1 MKNEP
6 WIDRVYKEK
15 TESWKIPFDAAHW
28 EQAAALI
35 DDQNQ
40 KKKKRILWFWVMGL
54 LILFVS
60 LYAVFQPGTTPI
72 EVAPPSIPMV
82 PATEP
87 MASQA
92 GPEQVIPKESPIQ
105 NKINKP
111 SAALDLSARAVT
123 DKIDVNTRPVV
134 GNNSIPSNHTKNKH
148 DKTTANLSGSV
159 PTKTLVP
166 SKTDAAPSEELIV
179 NKIEALSESKSVDQ
193 ISRRVEAVS
202 PLRFQSIVMSDEE
215 QKLQLPEIFVP
226 ILIEHHRSNWKE
238 FGLRLGLAKQTQ
250 AVRTNAISALGI
262 EVFTQKQLGNKGY
275 WGLSLGYNS
284 FFNSSLY
291 SEVLTA
297 YQFKGFGSV
306 VQNFGV
312 KPEWMHYLY
321 LQASMGIQLKKHR
334 AFVGVKPE
342 LLLGALGDVDQI
354 KFKEGAGIKDLATAE
369 VSRIGNGWLQKGALH
384 QVLYNTQLGYEY
396 EFHPKINVGI
406 LANRHLNP
414 LYKPLPGDI
423 TQSNV
428 AKWNIGMRVSYK
440 IK

>member
-15 TESWKIPFDAAHW
+15 TGSWKIPFDAAHW

-35 DDQNQ
+35 DHQNQ
-40 KKKKRILWFWVMGL
+40 KKKRILWFWVLGL
-54 LILFVS
+54 LILLVS
-60 LYAVFQPGTTPI
+60 LFVVFQPGTTPI
-72 EVAPPSIPMV
+72 EVAPPSIPMG
-82 PATEP
+82 PPTEP

-92 GPEQVIPKESPIQ
+92 GPEQVIPKEPAIQ
-105 NKINKP
+105 NKINNP
-111 SAALDLSARAVT
+111 SATLDLSVKT
-123 DKIDVNTRPVV
+123 LTTKIDVNTPSVV
-134 GNNSIPSNHTKNKH
+134 GNNSVPANQTKNKH
-148 DKTTANLSGSV
+148 DKTTTNLTASV
-159 PTKTLVP
+159 PTKTMVP
-166 SKTDAAPSEELIV
+166 LKTDASTSEAMIV
-179 NKIEALSESKSVDQ
+179 NMIDAVGESKNVDQ
-193 ISRRVEAVS
+193 VRRRVEVAS
-202 PLRFQSIVMSDEE
+202 PLQFQSIVMSNEE

-226 ILIEHHRSNWKE
+226 ILIENHRSNWKE

-250 AVRTNAISALGI
+250 AVRTNAISALGL
-262 EVFTQKQLGNKGY
+262 EVFTQKQLGNRGY

-334 AFVGVKPE
+334 AFMGVKPE
-342 LLLGALGDVDQI
+342 LLLGAIGDVDQI

>member
-15 TESWKIPFDAAHW
+15 TESWKIPFEAAHW

-40 KKKKRILWFWVMGL
+40 KKKKRILWFWVLGL
-54 LILFVS
+54 VLLLASLFV
-60 LYAVFQPGTTPI
+60 VFLPFKNQK
-72 EVAPPSIPMV
+72 EVSPQSIPAV
-82 PATEP
+82 PAAEP
-87 MASQA
+87 MAGQT
-92 GPEQVIPKESPIQ
+92 GPVIPMDPTIQ
-105 NKINKP
+105 NTITDP
-111 SAALDLSARAVT
+111 AAKLDLNSVALT
-123 DKIDVNTRPVV
+123 GLLDTNTR
-134 GNNSIPSNHTKNKH
+134 SELRNKLISTNDVLNRQ
-148 DKTTANLSGSV
+148 DKQTTQETFTVSTESLL
-159 PTKTLVP
+159 PQI
-166 SKTDAAPSEELIV
+166 TDVDQSEILIV
-179 NKIEALSESKSVDQ
+179 NKIEDANKSKAVNPL
-193 ISRRVEAVS
+193 SRRIDEVS
-202 PLRFQSIVMSDEE
+202 LLQFHPIVMIDEE
-215 QKLQLPEIFVP
+215 QSLQLPEILIP
-226 ILIEHHRSNWKE
+226 ILIEQHGRNWKE
-238 FGLRLGLAKQTQ
+238 FGLRIGLAKQTQ
-250 AVRTNAISALGI
+250 AVRTNAISALGL

-275 WGLSLGYNS
+275 WGISLGYNS
-284 FFNSSLY
+284 FFNPSLY

-306 VQNFGV
+306 VQNFGI

-321 LQASMGIQLKKHR
+321 LQASMGFQLKKHR
-334 AFVGVKPE
+334 AFMGVKPE
-342 LLLGALGDVDQI
+342 LLLGALGKVDQI

-384 QVLYNTQLGYEY
+384 QVLFNTQLGYEY
-396 EFHPKINVGI
+396 QVHPKVNVGVQ
-406 LANRHLNP
+406 ANRHLNS

>member
-1 MKNEP
+1 
-6 WIDRVYKEK
+6 
-15 TESWKIPFDAAHW
+15 
-28 EQAAALI
+28 
-35 DDQNQ
+35 
-40 KKKKRILWFWVMGL
+40 
-54 LILFVS
+54 
-60 LYAVFQPGTTPI
+60 
-72 EVAPPSIPMV
+72 
-82 PATEP
+82 
-87 MASQA
+87 
-92 GPEQVIPKESPIQ
+92 
-105 NKINKP
+105 
-111 SAALDLSARAVT
+111 LDLSVKT
-123 DKIDVNTRPVV
+123 LTTKIDVNTPSVV
-134 GNNSIPSNHTKNKH
+134 GNNSVPANQTKNKH
-148 DKTTANLSGSV
+148 DKTTTNLTASV
-159 PTKTLVP
+159 PTKTMVP
-166 SKTDAAPSEELIV
+166 LKTDASTSEAMIV
-179 NKIEALSESKSVDQ
+179 NMIDAVGESKNVDQ
-193 ISRRVEAVS
+193 VRRRVEVAS
-202 PLRFQSIVMSDEE
+202 PLQFQSIVMSNEE

-226 ILIEHHRSNWKE
+226 ILIENHRSNWKE

-250 AVRTNAISALGI
+250 AVRTNAISALGL
-262 EVFTQKQLGNKGY
+262 EVFTQKQLGNRGY

-334 AFVGVKPE
+334 AFMGVKPE
-342 LLLGALGDVDQI
+342 LLLGAIGDVDQI